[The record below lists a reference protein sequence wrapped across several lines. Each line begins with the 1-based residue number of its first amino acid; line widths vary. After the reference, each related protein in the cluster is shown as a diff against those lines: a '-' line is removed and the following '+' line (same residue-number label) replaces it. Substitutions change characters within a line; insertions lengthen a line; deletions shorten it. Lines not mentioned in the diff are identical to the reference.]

1 MSYLLDLIEQYGLAA
16 VFVNILAEQL
26 GLPIPAYPTMVVTG
40 ALLDRGNYS
49 LPMLLGAAFSAA
61 LIADFTWYMTGKRYG
76 RRVMKTLCRISL
88 SPDSCVRQTESLYT
102 RWGAPSL
109 LVAKFVPGFNSIGS
123 ALAGT
128 VGTRLWQFI
137 LFDGL
142 GILLWA
148 GSAIYL
154 GSLFQT
160 TIDDLLGILEQLGKW
175 GLMLIAIAL
184 GAFVANKWWQRYR
197 FIKSFRMARISAEEL
212 NSLKSSGANPTVI
225 DVRPA
230 HAQRDG
236 RIPGAITI
244 PLEEV
249 DAFVLDT
256 SPGGEIVVYCAC
268 PHEASAAML
277 AKRLMQKGFT
287 KVRPLHG
294 GIDAWMEAGYPV
306 DVEIKEKKLNPIP
319 SA

>member
-1 MSYLLDLIEQYGLAA
+1 MSHLLALIEQYGLAA

-26 GLPIPAYPTMVVTG
+26 GMPIPAYPTMVVTG
-40 ALLDRGNYS
+40 ALLNRGNYS
-49 LPMLLGAAFSAA
+49 LPMLLAAAFSAA
-61 LIADFTWYMTGKRYG
+61 LIADFTWYLAGKRYG

-88 SPDSCVRQTESLYT
+88 SPDSCVRQTESLYV

-175 GLMLIAIAL
+175 GLMLIAVAL
-184 GAFVANKWWQRYR
+184 AAFVANKWWQRYR
-197 FIKSFRMARISAEEL
+197 FIKSFRMARISVEEL
-212 NSLKSSGANPTVI
+212 NTLKSSGANPTVI

-230 HAQRDG
+230 QAQRDG

-244 PLEEV
+244 PLEDV

-256 SPGGEIVVYCAC
+256 SRGGEIVVYCAC

-287 KVRPLHG
+287 KVRPLQG

-306 DVEIKEKKLNPIP
+306 DVEIKEEKLNPIL

>member
-61 LIADFTWYMTGKRYG
+61 LIADFTWYMAGKRYG

-102 RWGAPSL
+102 SWGAPSL

-128 VGTRLWQFI
+128 VGTRLWLFI

-148 GSAIYL
+148 GSAVYL

-175 GLMLIAIAL
+175 GLVLVGVAL
-184 GAFVANKWWQRYR
+184 AAFVANKWWQRHR
-197 FIKSFRMARISAEEL
+197 FIKSFRMARISVEEL

-244 PLEEV
+244 PLENV

-294 GIDAWMEAGYPV
+294 GIDAWMAAGYPV
-306 DVEIKEKKLNPIP
+306 DVEIEEGKLNPIP